1 MADTDAIVV
10 FMTAANGEEAT
21 RLAEML
27 VGAHLA
33 ACVQILP
40 EMESVYR
47 WQGKIERQSE
57 ILLLAK
63 TTREK
68 FAELER
74 ASSRSQHRS
83 RAERKGFYFVHAARE
98 LRRGRCS
105 LCSRRGLRTATAS
118 RFPGRSCSLC
128 SRRGLRTATASRFP
142 GRDVLRGRRSLS
154 GRR

>member
-1 MADTDAIVV
+1 MSDAIVV

-21 RLAEML
+21 RLADML

-63 TTREK
+63 TTKDK
-68 FAELER
+68 FQDLER
-74 ASSRSQHRS
+74 EVRALHSYETPEIIAVPVILGSAPYLEWLESNRFNSR
-83 RAERKGFYFVHAARE
+83 
-98 LRRGRCS
+98 
-105 LCSRRGLRTATAS
+105 
-118 RFPGRSCSLC
+118 P
-128 SRRGLRTATASRFP
+128 
-142 GRDVLRGRRSLS
+142 
-154 GRR
+154 